1 LRLELEFEQIDDN
14 MKDVMDVEEIR
25 KKQNRIKS
33 SYVLLQDDGFTS
45 AHIKAARKIMKAMK
59 RRRAMKERN
68 IPSIDRAAGS

>member
-1 LRLELEFEQIDDN
+1 MRLELEFEQIDEK

-25 KKQNRIKS
+25 KKETRIKS

-59 RRRAMKERN
+59 RLRAMKERN
-68 IPSIDRAAGS
+68 ISSKDRAGS